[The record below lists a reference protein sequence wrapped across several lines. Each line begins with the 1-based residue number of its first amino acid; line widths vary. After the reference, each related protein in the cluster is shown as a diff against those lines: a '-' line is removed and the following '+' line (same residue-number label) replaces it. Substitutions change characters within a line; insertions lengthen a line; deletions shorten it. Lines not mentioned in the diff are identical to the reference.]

1 MENYKI
7 DFERKTLIVT
17 AAFEKAMNDPATP
30 EYSLYIQ
37 LQRDIPG
44 LKVSRRTHKSP
55 TKYHTKSGE
64 VFRCN
69 QYKHLTYENM
79 ERFIKA
85 LPKCDELMKIY
96 KFIKYDAGLVQTS
109 CYTAVRRW
117 FAVQFHDFR
126 KNPIFYFNQDFPVIT
141 NIEPFIKEAQE
152 ESVKVEAQ
160 KESAEAQEES
170 VEADEAA

>member
-7 DFERKTLIVT
+7 NPVSKTLTISV
-17 AAFEKAMNDPATP
+17 AFEKAMSNP
-30 EYSLYIQ
+30 ESEEYRYYVQ
-37 LQRDIPG
+37 LQHDIPG

-64 VFRCN
+64 VFHCN

-79 ERFIKA
+79 ERFIRS
-85 LPKCDELMKIY
+85 LPQSDELMKVY
-96 KFIKYDAGLVQTS
+96 KFIRYDAGLVQTS

-117 FAVQFHDFR
+117 FAAQFPDFR

-141 NIEPFIKEAQE
+141 DIEPFIKEI
-152 ESVKVEAQ
+152 
-160 KESAEAQEES
+160 QEES
-170 VEADEAA
+170 VEVYEAA

>member
-7 DFERKTLIVT
+7 TPVSKTLIIST
-17 AAFEKAMNDPATP
+17 AFEKAMNDPATP
-30 EYSLYIQ
+30 EYSLYVQ

-55 TKYHTKSGE
+55 TKYRTKSGE

-85 LPKCDELMKIY
+85 LPKCDELMKVY

-117 FAVQFHDFR
+117 FAAQFPDFR
-126 KNPIFYFNQDFPVIT
+126 KNPLFYYNQDFPVIT
-141 NIEPFIKEAQE
+141 DIEPIIKEAQKAAEKE
-152 ESVKVEAQ
+152 EP
-160 KESAEAQEES
+160 
-170 VEADEAA
+170 AA